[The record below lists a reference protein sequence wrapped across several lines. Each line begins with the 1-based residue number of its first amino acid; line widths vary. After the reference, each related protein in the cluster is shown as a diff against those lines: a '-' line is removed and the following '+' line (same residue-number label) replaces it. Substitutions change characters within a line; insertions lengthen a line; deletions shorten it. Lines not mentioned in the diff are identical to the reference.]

1 MKGNNLDASFWDL
14 RYENNQ
20 TGWDL
25 KEVSPPIKKWLDNQE
40 NKEIN
45 ILIPGAGKG
54 HEVKYAFDSGF
65 KNVFYMDLSTQ
76 ASDLFAKK
84 CPLFPKDQILIED
97 FFSLNKSL
105 FFDAVIEQTFFCALD
120 PNLREDY
127 VNKGFEILK
136 SKGVIVGLLF
146 NRKFEIEGPPFGGTF
161 KEYEKLFSQKFIIN
175 KLEDSTNS
183 ALPRKGY
190 EFWIEFIK
198 KN

>member
-1 MKGNNLDASFWDL
+1 MSC
-14 RYENNQ
+14 
-20 TGWDL
+20 
-25 KEVSPPIKKWLDNQE
+25 
-40 NKEIN
+40 
-45 ILIPGAGKG
+45 
-54 HEVKYAFDSGF
+54 
-65 KNVFYMDLSTQ
+65 LSST
-76 ASDLFAKK
+76 LPLPLE

-97 FFSLNKSL
+97 FFSLNKPL

-120 PNLREDY
+120 PNLREGY

-136 SKGVIVGLLF
+136 SEGVIVGLLF

-161 KEYEKLFSQKFIIN
+161 KEYEKLFLKKFIIN
-175 KLEDSTNS
+175 KLEDSANS